1 MGVQGDWSPCFLLS
15 GATRQV
21 IMARYEHLPIYQ
33 QAMAVAIHCEKVVAG
48 FSRHHKY
55 TLGTELRNTSRE
67 IVNVIV
73 AANSAQEKL
82 PRLLTLRER
91 LESLLILMRLC
102 KEVKAFKSFKAFQ
115 FAIEQVVAVSKQNE
129 GWIRS
134 VSHKLRGPESPAPG
148 RLVKLSVYL
157 IVG

>member
-1 MGVQGDWSPCFLLS
+1 
-15 GATRQV
+15 
-21 IMARYEHLPIYQ
+21 MARYEHLPIYIS
-33 QAMAVAIHCEKVVAG
+33 AMAVAIHCEKVVAG
-48 FSRHHKY
+48 FSRYHKY

-67 IVNVIV
+67 IVTLIV
-73 AANSAQEKL
+73 AANSSQEKL

-115 FAIEQVVAVSKQNE
+115 FAIEHVVAVSKQNE

-134 VSHKLRGPESPAPG
+134 GGQKARGPGSPIPG
-148 RLVKLSVYL
+148 RV
-157 IVG
+157 

>member
-1 MGVQGDWSPCFLLS
+1 
-15 GATRQV
+15 
-21 IMARYEHLPIYQ
+21 MARYDHLPIYQ
-33 QAMAVAIHCEKVVAG
+33 SAMAVAIHCEKVVAG
-48 FSRHHKY
+48 FSRYHKY
-55 TLGTELRNTSRE
+55 TLGSELRNTSRE

-73 AANSAQEKL
+73 AANSAREKL

-134 VSHKLRGPESPAPG
+134 VGQKPRGPESPIPG
-148 RLVKLSVYL
+148 RV
-157 IVG
+157 